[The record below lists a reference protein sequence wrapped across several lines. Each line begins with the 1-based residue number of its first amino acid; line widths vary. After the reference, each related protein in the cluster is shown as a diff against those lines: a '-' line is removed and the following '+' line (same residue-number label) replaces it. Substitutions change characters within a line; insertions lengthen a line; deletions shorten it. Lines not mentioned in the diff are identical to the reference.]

1 MNIEMPK
8 GPYQRVG
15 DNDREDEEEDEEH
28 GQQQPKQPESPGTQQ
43 LLLSDNGDN
52 RSFGGGT
59 SDPPP
64 RRSSSSSSKS
74 MCSCLCLVSFLFGLA
89 FITMTAYG
97 FLTMQ
102 QEIVALQH
110 TVTDLND
117 AHNEDEKVL
126 RFLQTEN
133 DGLSARLQ
141 SNVTEFK
148 LEYKALS
155 KEVSHQTAA
164 LLKLSNIT
172 TNNVVLDEL
181 NKTTENMQH
190 RLDAALVSLQGVVD
204 GASGD
209 VHQVKD
215 NITVQM
221 SVMNKHLNET
231 LTKLNNVVSAAQTS
245 IEAQVALVQDNI
257 NEYVEVTNKQFEAEN
272 DFVKYQLAG
281 MYFSSLEIDE
291 GYLYVCRYGDCL
303 DVQSIFR
310 KLNFAIDHV

>member
-1 MNIEMPK
+1 MNIEMPQ

-15 DNDREDEEEDEEH
+15 DNDGDDEEDVE
-28 GQQQPKQPESPGTQQ
+28 QQQQRAPESPGTQQ
-43 LLLSDNGDN
+43 LLLSDDVDYNSSGGARVHDN
-52 RSFGGGT
+52 S
-59 SDPPP
+59 PPLP
-64 RRSSSSSSKS
+64 RSSNTNNNSKNRS
-74 MCSCLCLVSFLFGLA
+74 MCSCPCVLYFLFGLI

-97 FLTMQ
+97 FLMMQ
-102 QEIVALQH
+102 KEIVALQH
-110 TVTDLND
+110 TVADLSD

-126 RFLQTEN
+126 KFLQLEN
-133 DGLSARLQ
+133 DGLNARLQ

-148 LEYKALS
+148 LEYKSLS

-181 NKTTENMQH
+181 NKTKGEMQH
-190 RLDAALVSLQGVVD
+190 RLDVALISLQGIVD

-209 VHQVKD
+209 VHQVKE

-221 SVMNKHLNET
+221 DVMNKHLNDT
-231 LTKLNNVVSAAQTS
+231 LMKLNKVVSAAQTS
-245 IEAQVALVQDNI
+245 IEAQVSLVQDNI

-281 MYFSSLEIDE
+281 IFCCDDIISL
-291 GYLYVCRYGDCL
+291 
-303 DVQSIFR
+303 
-310 KLNFAIDHV
+310 